1 MTHLHSPLKIN
12 QMDRYIYIYTNPM
25 DPIMKKHLRPHAR
38 MARKIATLVQARRA
52 RLVPHILQV
61 TPIEKSSAEGKSHD
75 QHLPDIFLLIACPSQ
90 EHFWKITSLFM
101 G

>member
-1 MTHLHSPLKIN
+1 
-12 QMDRYIYIYTNPM
+12 MDRYIYQSHGSYHE
-25 DPIMKKHLRPHAR
+25 KKHLRPHAR

-52 RLVPHILQV
+52 RSVTHILQV

-90 EHFWKITSLFM
+90 EHVWKTSLFM